1 MIRLAL
7 IRHAP
12 TDYNAQGRMQGTRDV
27 PLSTQGR
34 AVAAG
39 WRVPPDLAEF
49 AWMSSPLA
57 RCCETA
63 RLMGLTQ
70 AVAEPRLVEM
80 DWGQW
85 EGRLIDDLRAELG
98 AEMADNE
105 ADGLDF
111 RPDGGESPRDVQ
123 ARLTPWLAEIGA
135 AGQDTGAVTH
145 KGVIRAIFAQAMDW
159 DMTGR
164 PPTRLDWTAAHI
176 FTVDNQGR
184 PAVEKLNLPLEK
196 P

>member
-12 TDYNAQGRMQGTRDV
+12 TNYNAQGRMQGTRDL
-27 PLSTQGR
+27 PLSARGR
-34 AVAAG
+34 ATAAG

-49 AWMSSPLA
+49 DWASSPLA
-57 RCCETA
+57 RCRETA
-63 RLMGLTQ
+63 RLMGLDH
-70 AVAEPRLVEM
+70 AVVEPRLKEM

-85 EGRLIDDLRAELG
+85 EGRQIDELRAELG

-135 AGQDTGAVTH
+135 AGRDTGAVTH
-145 KGVIRAIFAQAMDW
+145 KGVIRAIFAQATDW
-159 DMTGR
+159 DMTGK
-164 PPTRLDWTAAHI
+164 PPVRLDWTAAQV
-176 FTVDNQGR
+176 FTVDGHGR
-184 PAVEKLNLPLEK
+184 PAVERLNLPLEK

>member
-39 WRVPPDLAEF
+39 WRVPSDLAEF

-63 RLMGLTQ
+63 RLMGLTR
-70 AVAEPRLVEM
+70 AAGEPRLVEM

-85 EGRLIDDLRAELG
+85 
-98 AEMADNE
+98 
-105 ADGLDF
+105 
-111 RPDGGESPRDVQ
+111 
-123 ARLTPWLAEIGA
+123 
-135 AGQDTGAVTH
+135 
-145 KGVIRAIFAQAMDW
+145 
-159 DMTGR
+159 
-164 PPTRLDWTAAHI
+164 
-176 FTVDNQGR
+176 
-184 PAVEKLNLPLEK
+184 
-196 P
+196 